1 MQHRKKKNDKV
12 GVSAALRRGPA
23 LLFGYDILVIDKLR
37 MINAYAKLL
46 FDRTGLLSG
55 KHVPNCSGRL
65 YDVSK
70 VP

>member
-1 MQHRKKKNDKV
+1 
-12 GVSAALRRGPA
+12 
-23 LLFGYDILVIDKLR
+23 LFGYEDILVIDKLR

-46 FDRTGLLSG
+46 FDCTGLLSG